1 MYRAF
6 QQALWNYRNCPR
18 YDGLSPAQW
27 YFGRRQR
34 TEAVAFPSAYERI
47 PDHIVAEHELQRQ
60 RKTDKLRTH
69 ANKSSRPKQQLHI
82 GQPVIAQHVLTKR
95 WDQRGEIVE
104 NCDNGRSY
112 LVQMNGRQYLRN
124 RCFLCPLPKQ
134 QHARHKQRV
143 TMGPQPPGDYDMR
156 SQNQPFH
163 HISTLIR
170 PQTQALRPDRAPKRP
185 WPCEQNTTPTRAY
198 PQRLRRQR
206 THYQAAIPQPK
217 RRNRPWNF
225 RKKILRIDEALKMTF
240 V

>member
-47 PDHIVAEHELQRQ
+47 PDCIVAEHELQRQ

-104 NCDNGRSY
+104 NRDNGRSY

-143 TMGPQPPGDYDMR
+143 TMGPQPPGDYNMR

-163 HISTLIR
+163 HISPLIR
-170 PQTQALRPDRAPKRP
+170 PQTQALMEQKNKT
-185 WPCEQNTTPTRAY
+185 QNTTPTRAY

-217 RRNRPWNF
+217 RRNRPP
-225 RKKILRIDEALKMTF
+225 IY
-240 V
+240 